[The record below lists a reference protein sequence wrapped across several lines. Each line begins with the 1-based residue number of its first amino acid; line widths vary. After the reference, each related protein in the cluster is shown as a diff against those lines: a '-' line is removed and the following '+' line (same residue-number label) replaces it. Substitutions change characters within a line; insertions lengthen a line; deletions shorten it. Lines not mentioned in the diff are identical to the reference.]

1 MGKNGG
7 EIFKL
12 PSDEFAIIM
21 EAVDGESTMEDR
33 IKACIFAIEAE
44 EFMVKDGHLAHVS
57 VTVSAALINTEKT
70 GLVNA
75 DMTLKLAKK
84 AGLDYMV
91 FNEDLKLAKQYE
103 ENIRTANMI
112 KHAINNGNI
121 IPYYQPIID
130 VKTEQVAKY
139 EALVRLYLDEDKI
152 LSPFAFLETSQKIK
166 LYPQITEIMIEK
178 TFTYF
183 KENGCKFSINIS
195 FGDILN
201 EKTRHYLFEKIQE
214 HGIASQLTI
223 EILETMSNN
232 NEAMVNEFIDN
243 VYESGANIAIDDFG
257 SGYANFEHM
266 TSMHSDFMK
275 IDGSLIKNIDKDKNA
290 RLVVETIIVFARK
303 LGKKIIA
310 EYVHSEEVFN
320 VVKELDI
327 DYAQG
332 YFFGKPQATI
342 L

>member
-1 MGKNGG
+1 
-7 EIFKL
+7 
-12 PSDEFAIIM
+12 
-21 EAVDGESTMEDR
+21 
-33 IKACIFAIEAE
+33 
-44 EFMVKDGHLAHVS
+44 
-57 VTVSAALINTEKT
+57 
-70 GLVNA
+70 
-75 DMTLKLAKK
+75 
-84 AGLDYMV
+84 
-91 FNEDLKLAKQYE
+91 
-103 ENIRTANMI
+103 MI
-112 KHAINNGNI
+112 KHAISNGKI

-130 VKTEQVAKY
+130 IKTGKVEKY
-139 EALVRLYLDEDKI
+139 EALVRLYIDENKI
-152 LSPFAFLETSQKIK
+152 LSPFSFLETSQKIK

-195 FGDILN
+195 FGDILH
-201 EKTRHYLFEKIQE
+201 EKTRHYLFEKIKE
-214 HGIASQLTI
+214 YEIASQLTI

-266 TSMHSDFMK
+266 TGMRSDLMK
-275 IDGSLIKNIDKDKNA
+275 IDGSLIKNIDKNINA

-320 VVKELDI
+320 VVKELGI

-332 YFFGKPQATI
+332 YYFGKPQATI